1 MVPQFCPQALA
12 PQTAPCGH
20 LVPAYPIPDY
30 AALHSLLPIL
40 GHQTSLVL
48 GFNILQML
56 CAAPVYPAV
65 CRFYHINVNSP
76 TLQRGK
82 VSIRKVK

>member
-48 GFNILQML
+48 GFNLLQML
-56 CAAPVYPAV
+56 CAAVQLLFILQFAD
-65 CRFYHINVNSP
+65 FI
-76 TLQRGK
+76 TLM
-82 VSIRKVK
+82 SILPLYKGEK